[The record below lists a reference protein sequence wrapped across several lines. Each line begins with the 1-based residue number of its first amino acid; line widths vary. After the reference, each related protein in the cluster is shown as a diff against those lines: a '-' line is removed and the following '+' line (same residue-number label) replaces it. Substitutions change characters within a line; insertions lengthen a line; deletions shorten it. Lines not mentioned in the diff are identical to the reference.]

1 MNCFPVIGW
10 AGGKTQLLSVINE
23 RLPND
28 ISNIET
34 YIEPFIGG
42 GSVLFNI
49 VPRLSNVKNIYIND
63 INYKLINIYK
73 VIKYRPNELLYY
85 LKSLRDD
92 YNSSQNR
99 ESFYYN
105 IRKMFNEYVY
115 DKCSVDPLY
124 ASYFIFLNKT
134 CFNGLYRENSN
145 GYFNVPWNKKQK
157 YISMYD
163 QDNIMNVH
171 TFFNE
176 YNVNILIYKYN
187 ELFDNININDYNKSF
202 IYFDPPYRPLSKN
215 GFVSY
220 TKNGFND
227 DDQIDL
233 ANLFNKLSDN
243 GAYCMMSNSDPKNTN
258 INDNFFD
265 NLYQKYN
272 VERVKANRVINS
284 DPAKRGYI
292 TELLIR
298 NYK

>member
-1 MNCFPVIGW
+1 
-10 AGGKTQLLSVINE
+10 
-23 RLPND
+23 
-28 ISNIET
+28 
-34 YIEPFIGG
+34 
-42 GSVLFNI
+42 
-49 VPRLSNVKNIYIND
+49 
-63 INYKLINIYK
+63 
-73 VIKYRPNELLYY
+73 
-85 LKSLRDD
+85 
-92 YNSSQNR
+92 
-99 ESFYYN
+99 
-105 IRKMFNEYVY
+105 
-115 DKCSVDPLY
+115 
-124 ASYFIFLNKT
+124 
-134 CFNGLYRENSN
+134 
-145 GYFNVPWNKKQK
+145 
-157 YISMYD
+157 MYD

-176 YNVNILIYKYN
+176 YNVNILTYKYN

-243 GAYCMMSNSDPKNTN
+243 GAYCMMSNSDPKNTD

-265 NLYQKYN
+265 DLYQKYN

-284 DPAKRGYI
+284 DPAKCGYI